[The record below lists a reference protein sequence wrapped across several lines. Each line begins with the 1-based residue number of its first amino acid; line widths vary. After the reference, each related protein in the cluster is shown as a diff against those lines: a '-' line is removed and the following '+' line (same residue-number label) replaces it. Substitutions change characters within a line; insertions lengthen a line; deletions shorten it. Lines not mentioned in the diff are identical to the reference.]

1 MWQGFNPNEL
11 KLVMMFG
18 LSLLSNLKTTI
29 FPLGLFFVPFVSTV
43 DKPNYCYHNTNM
55 SCNLMQYYFYH

>member
-11 KLVMMFG
+11 KLIMMFG

-43 DKPNYCYHNTNM
+43 DKTKLLL
-55 SCNLMQYYFYH
+55 SQYKYEL